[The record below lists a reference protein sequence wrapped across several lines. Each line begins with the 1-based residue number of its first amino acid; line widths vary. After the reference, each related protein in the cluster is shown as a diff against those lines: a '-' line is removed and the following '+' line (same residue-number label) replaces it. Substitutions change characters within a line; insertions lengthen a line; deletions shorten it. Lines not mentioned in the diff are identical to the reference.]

1 MLITIH
7 RGAEQVGGNC
17 IELRSGNTK
26 IMVDAGLPLDYELLT
41 DKSTLWEDAAC
52 WMKAV
57 DAIFITHAHAD
68 HFGLLTQLDSEIP
81 IFMSKETKILI
92 ENNLFNRVNLEKHR
106 VIVIPIRQKIR
117 FKDFEITAYHVDH
130 SAFGAC
136 AFLFEAEGKS
146 ILYSGDIR
154 LHGPKGKLYK
164 LLPRNPDYLILEGT
178 NAENE
183 IDCLKESE
191 LTTSFI
197 DEFKIS
203 PCTLH
208 TVWCSSQNI
217 DRIVPLYKAC
227 KRTGK
232 QLIVDPYTAI
242 VLNAVSKLNSNIP
255 NPTTFND
262 VKIFF
267 PRKLTT
273 LLRRLCS
280 DDFIKQ
286 MNPLKNK
293 VSYKEIT
300 ANPSGYVMIVK
311 NSVCDFLENLSTYQF
326 PMKFTISI
334 WNGYRDD
341 VKNSNIRKFVEN
353 HYQITDEIH
362 TSGHANLQGLR
373 VLKNYLSPKKLIPVH
388 TFVEDT
394 YKEKIGIDNDVLVL
408 KNGERMVL

>member
-1 MLITIH
+1 MFITIH

-17 IELRSGNTK
+17 IELQTENTK
-26 IMVDAGLPLDYELLT
+26 ILIDAGLPLDYELLT
-41 DKSTLWEDAAC
+41 DKSKIWENAAC

-57 DAIFITHAHAD
+57 DAIFISHAHTD
-68 HFGLLTQLDSEIP
+68 HFGLLMKLDSDIP
-81 IFMSKETKILI
+81 IFMSQETKMLI

-191 LTTSFI
+191 LTTSFV
-197 DEFKIS
+197 DEFKSS
-203 PCTLH
+203 PDALH

-217 DRIVPLYKAC
+217 DRIVALYKAC

-232 QLIVDPYTAI
+232 QLIVDPYIAI
-242 VLNAVSKLNSNIP
+242 MLNAVSKLNTNIP
-255 NPTTFND
+255 NPTTFYD
-262 VKIFF
+262 VKIYF
-267 PRKLTT
+267 PNKLTT
-273 LLRRLCS
+273 SLLRFYKGDLFY
-280 DDFIKQ
+280 DL
-286 MNPLKNK
+286 NAAKNK
-293 VSYKEIT
+293 VEYEGIA
-300 ANPSGYVMIVK
+300 ANPGGYVMIVK
-311 NSVCDFLENLSTYQF
+311 NSVCDFLEKLSTYHF
-326 PMKFTISI
+326 PMKFTLSI
-334 WNGYRDD
+334 WSGYWDD
-341 VKNSNIRKFVEN
+341 AKNAKFRTCIEN
-353 HYQITDEIH
+353 HFQVTDEIH
-362 TSGHANLQGLR
+362 TSGHASLQGLR
-373 VLKNYLSPKKLIPVH
+373 VLVNHLSPKVIIPVH
-388 TFVEDT
+388 TFVADT
-394 YKEKIGIDNDVLVL
+394 YKEKLGIDNDVLVL
-408 KNGERMVL
+408 KDGERTVL